1 MYLILPFPILYLLS
15 HLNLHFMFWA
25 DIFCFTKIGGGSHCW
40 NWINFVSR
48 HSFKLLSTSY
58 WSVVLK
64 QPYIWYQGSLPRLYT
79 ICILHQNLLSCTA
92 LVQSNTPTFKLYLR
106 ITRFLLNHVF
116 ISQINGSPYEWS
128 DRSLRAD
135 RSIIIYNNPQMSC
148 GAIGKQN

>member
-40 NWINFVSR
+40 NWTNFVSR

-79 ICILHQNLLSCTA
+79 ICILHQNLLSWTA
-92 LVQSNTPTFKLYLR
+92 LVQSNTFKFYLR
-106 ITRFLLNHVF
+106 ITSFLLNCVF
-116 ISQINGSPYEWS
+116 ISRIKESLYEWS
-128 DRSLRAD
+128 DRSLKAD
-135 RSIIIYNNPQMSC
+135 RSRIICNNPQMSC
-148 GAIGKQN
+148 GAIRKQN